1 MVPKLAGRADFR
13 SASIRAMVPNHTLV
27 FAALSVAA
35 IIPLLSGCAAV
46 SGDTAS
52 TPRPASTTTP
62 LAQISGELTVF
73 AAASLTEPF
82 DELGTLFMQQNPGVI
97 VKTVYDGSLTLAT
110 QLIEGAGADVFASAD
125 EATMARVADAG
136 AMDGTALPFASNTLQ
151 IAVRPG
157 NPRGIE
163 RLSDLA
169 SSEPI
174 VVLCAPEVPCGAA
187 SAAVLTA
194 AEARVTPASEE
205 QNVKAVVTKVQLGEA
220 DAGLVY
226 ATDVLAA
233 DGGIDGV
240 SFDEALSAVNHYL
253 IGSPAAAANPGAASQ
268 FIDLVRS
275 PEGQR
280 VLADHGFGPQ

>member
-1 MVPKLAGRADFR
+1 M
-13 SASIRAMVPNHTLV
+13 T
-27 FAALSVAA
+27 
-35 IIPLLSGCAAV
+35 
-46 SGDTAS
+46 
-52 TPRPASTTTP
+52 
-62 LAQISGELTVF
+62 
-73 AAASLTEPF
+73 
-82 DELGTLFMQQNPGVI
+82 
-97 VKTVYDGSLTLAT
+97 
-110 QLIEGAGADVFASAD
+110 
-125 EATMARVADAG
+125 RVADAG
-136 AMDGTALPFASNTLQ
+136 ALDGTALPFASNTLQ
-151 IAVRPG
+151 IAVSPG
-157 NPRGIE
+157 NPLGIE

-233 DGGIDGV
+233 NGGIDGV
-240 SFDEALSAVNHYL
+240 SFDGALSAVNHYL
-253 IGSPAAAANPGAASQ
+253 IGAPTASTNPAAAGQ
-268 FIDLVRS
+268 FIDFVRS

-280 VLADHGFGPQ
+280 VLSDHGFGPR